1 MRCLHDEIEIRT
13 DDTQSSKDH
22 LAVLY
27 VPFCWLCWV
36 TPGFAELEIKSVVV
50 TSKTCRDDADKAVC
64 IAILRANGKGDAAK
78 ELAKS
83 VQIDRLLP
91 VEADLLEYPIDRAP

>member
-50 TSKTCRDDADKAVC
+50 TSKTCRDDADKAPC
-64 IAILRANGKGDAAK
+64 
-78 ELAKS
+78 
-83 VQIDRLLP
+83 VQ
-91 VEADLLEYPIDRAP
+91 YM